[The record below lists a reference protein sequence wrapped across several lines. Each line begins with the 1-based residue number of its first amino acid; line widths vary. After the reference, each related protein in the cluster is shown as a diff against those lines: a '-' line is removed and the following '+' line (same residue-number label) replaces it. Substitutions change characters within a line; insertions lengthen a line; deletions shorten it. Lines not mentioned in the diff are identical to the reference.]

1 LAFGCTGRKSGS
13 GDAGRK
19 SRSGDTGRKSRSGDA
34 GSGDA
39 GRGDAGSGDA
49 GKRGEMTEE
58 QLVLVER
65 HPEQRTALLRINRP
79 KQLNALNAEVMD
91 QLCDAMEGLDR
102 DDGVRVMVVTGNER
116 AFAAGADIG
125 EMAGASPIDMLK
137 GNRIGQWDR
146 VRRIT
151 KPVIAAVNGWCLGG
165 GCELAMTLD
174 LIVAGESA
182 KFGQPEI
189 GIGVIPGAGGTQRL
203 TRAIGKAKAMRMI
216 LTGEPITAREAEAA
230 GLVAQVT
237 ADELCV
243 EDALAL
249 AAKIAAKSPLALR
262 LAKESVNAAFEMSLT
277 DALAHERR
285 LFYLLF
291 ASEDQKEGMAAFL
304 EKRTPDFTGR

>member
-1 LAFGCTGRKSGS
+1 MN
-13 GDAGRK
+13 D
-19 SRSGDTGRKSRSGDA
+19 
-34 GSGDA
+34 
-39 GRGDAGSGDA
+39 
-49 GKRGEMTEE
+49 EP
-58 QLVLVER
+58 LVLVER
-65 HPEQRTALLRINRP
+65 HDEERTALVRINRP
-79 KQLNALNAEVMD
+79 KQLNALNGPSMD
-91 QLCDAMEGLDR
+91 ALCDALEGLDR
-102 DDGVRVMVVTGNER
+102 DDAIRVIVVTGTER

-146 VRRIT
+146 VRRIS

-174 LIVAGESA
+174 LIVAGEGA

-189 GIGVIPGAGGTQRL
+189 GIGIIPGAGGTQRL
-203 TRAIGKAKAMRMI
+203 TRAIGKSKAMRMI
-216 LTGEPITAREAEAA
+216 LTGEPITAREAFDA
-230 GLVAQVT
+230 GLVAQL
-237 ADELCV
+237 AEDELCV

-249 AAKIAAKSPLALR
+249 AAKIATKSPLALR